1 MSSAPPDHSSEADYH
16 ASGPTP
22 LSREEVEPIVA
33 PHFEALSSVLLQA
46 WESFATARRAAP
58 EQLSQAGSS
67 SRGMLVADLMREP
80 AQRAFAGTAGVQV
93 GERYRR
99 PWVNFDGGNVQVR
112 FRKMT
117 PTLGVCPS
125 ESERAISLGYHL
137 GDPYLPDS
145 REATVLTAGYVLDA
159 SETAIE
165 RLALVCLL
173 GFTQV
178 HYFFPLPGVTGS
190 VATQLPLTPLSAP
203 IIRSA
208 QAAAAQRL
216 AQRADGS

>member
-1 MSSAPPDHSSEADYH
+1 MSSAPPEHTVESDEPE
-16 ASGPTP
+16 SGSAP
-22 LSREEVEPIVA
+22 LSREQVEPIVA
-33 PHFEALSSVLLQA
+33 PHVEALSSVLIQA
-46 WESFATARRAAP
+46 WEGFAAARRAAP
-58 EQLSQAGSS
+58 QQLSQAGASA
-67 SRGMLVADLMREP
+67 RGMLVGDLMREP
-80 AQRAFAGTAGVQV
+80 AQRAFAARAGVQV

-99 PWVNFDGGNVQVR
+99 PWVNLDGGNVQVR
-112 FRKMT
+112 FRKLS
-117 PTLGVCPS
+117 PALGVCPS

-178 HYFFPLPGVTGS
+178 HYWFPLPGVAVPT
-190 VATQLPLTPLSAP
+190 VTQLPLTPLSAP

-216 AQRADGS
+216 AQRTGGS